1 MRPGRKGSSRSA
13 RRRTPC
19 RAPYRGCWS
28 RWSAIPSSRRPA
40 TSASCRKSSRPR
52 RTGSRSRGS
61 SITTPRRSTIPNNSS
76 FPRRSSRAWR
86 TRNGRTCGKSKIK
99 LNARYRRLT
108 SPDANLFQQQEANR
122 QRTTWLVI
130 GFFLFFAW
138 LGFGGDYVW
147 SLQGHHPFPWVGI
160 VLTTVAIL
168 IAWHTYK
175 TGPEKVLWATGAHEL
190 IDPQTDAERQVANV
204 VDELAIAAGVPRPRV
219 WIIPDDDPNA
229 FATGHDPQDSHIAV
243 TRGLLKICSRDEL
256 QAVIAHE
263 LGHVKNL
270 DVRLMTTLAALVGA
284 VLLVREGMGRMMR
297 GGGIPARGGRKGKSA
312 GPLLAI
318 LLALSRRR
326 EYLADAMSAQFTRN
340 PLALASALEK
350 IEGAA
355 APTTSI
361 KSGAAHLCICDP
373 LGRRLTNSEG
383 WLADRFAT
391 HPPMSMRI
399 SRLKGMG
406 YAQLKKEG
414 GSSAISAPV

>member
-1 MRPGRKGSSRSA
+1 M
-13 RRRTPC
+13 
-19 RAPYRGCWS
+19 
-28 RWSAIPSSRRPA
+28 
-40 TSASCRKSSRPR
+40 
-52 RTGSRSRGS
+52 
-61 SITTPRRSTIPNNSS
+61 
-76 FPRRSSRAWR
+76 
-86 TRNGRTCGKSKIK
+86 
-99 LNARYRRLT
+99 T
-108 SPDANLFQQQEANR
+108 SPDGNLFQQQEANR
-122 QRTTWLVI
+122 RRTTWLVI
-130 GFFLFFAW
+130 GFVLFFAW

-147 SLQGHHPFPWVGI
+147 ALQGHHPFPWVGL
-160 VLTTVAIL
+160 VLTTVAIFTV
-168 IAWHTYK
+168 WHTYK
-175 TGPEKVLWATGAHEL
+175 TGPEKVLWATGAQEL
-190 IDPQTDAERQVANV
+190 IDPKTDAERQVVNV
-204 VDELAIAAGVPRPRV
+204 VDEMAIAAGIARPQI

-229 FATGHDPQDSHIAV
+229 FATGHGPHDSHIAV
-243 TRGLLKICSRDEL
+243 TRGLLKICNREEL
-256 QAVIAHE
+256 QAVIGHE

-284 VLLVREGMGRMMR
+284 ILLVREGMGRMMR
-297 GGGIPARGGRKGKSA
+297 GGGFPVALWVISWIVA
-312 GPLLAI
+312 PLVTQ
-318 LLALSRRR
+318 LLALAVSRRR

-414 GSSAISAPV
+414 GSSTSFAPA